1 MTVPAET
8 TAKRF
13 IQRVYV
19 EGLFGQFD
27 HDLRFGE
34 LKPDSP
40 NLLILYGENGT
51 GKTTLLWLLYHLL
64 NKENKQR
71 HRTYLARH
79 QFRKIAVAFSDGREI
94 SAERQNADTGS
105 FEMKVALGAT
115 EGGSFKYE
123 VNEEGSVPS
132 TVTEDPAHRKFW
144 ASLPEFNFGFLP
156 HDRSTRIDDDA
167 RHWAGVIKRT
177 TTGEAG
183 AVSPIR
189 SSIDKAIGSAR
200 RQAIRALNQGQLTV
214 NAIYNELIGQIAQ
227 VPLTPP
233 EAGIEEGRLKLLGR
247 LQEQARLTRD
257 YSKFGLISELQ
268 VEGLLDTLRTMPP
281 SRFHIV
287 DKVLEPFLRG
297 NEARLEA
304 LNVLYIALTT
314 AVESLNSLYLNK
326 QIALHLERGL
336 NISTL
341 NGGPLLAEQLS
352 SGEQELLML
361 FCEVISALG
370 PDTILFIDEPEL
382 SLNVSWQ
389 RVLLNKILRCSSGS
403 TVQFVIA
410 THSIEILAQY
420 RANVTRLSNKVVG
433 APQTMVPAERTPG

>member
-1 MTVPAET
+1 
-8 TAKRF
+8 
-13 IQRVYV
+13 
-19 EGLFGQFD
+19 
-27 HDLRFGE
+27 
-34 LKPDSP
+34 
-40 NLLILYGENGT
+40 
-51 GKTTLLWLLYHLL
+51 
-64 NKENKQR
+64 
-71 HRTYLARH
+71 
-79 QFRKIAVAFSDGREI
+79 
-94 SAERQNADTGS
+94 
-105 FEMKVALGAT
+105 
-115 EGGSFKYE
+115 
-123 VNEEGSVPS
+123 
-132 TVTEDPAHRKFW
+132 
-144 ASLPEFNFGFLP
+144 
-156 HDRSTRIDDDA
+156 
-167 RHWAGVIKRT
+167 
-177 TTGEAG
+177 
-183 AVSPIR
+183 
-189 SSIDKAIGSAR
+189 
-200 RQAIRALNQGQLTV
+200 LNQGQLTV

-247 LQEQARLTRD
+247 LHEQARLTRD

-433 APQTMVPAERTPG
+433 APQTTVPAERTPG